1 MEATVSEIHAYPL
14 RPAAYAEPLFHTAGS
29 KKEIL
34 EHLARSSWLGKAA
47 ELSRRRLCKE
57 LAPSVETKAQP
68 VERVLASWR
77 EVDRWWELD
86 GGVDRLCYLV
96 RTAAGG
102 EEVRTRPGR
111 AKPSSG
117 PFPRRV

>member
-14 RPAAYAEPLFHTAGS
+14 RPDGYVEPLFHTDRS

-34 EHLARSSWLGKAA
+34 EHLASSRWLGKASEASRGRRCNEMTSRA
-47 ELSRRRLCKE
+47 EDEARPLK
-57 LAPSVETKAQP
+57 
-68 VERVLASWR
+68 RVLASWR
-77 EVDRWWELD
+77 EVDRWWED

-96 RTAAGG
+96 YTSSGG

-111 AKPSSG
+111 AKPSVG